1 MEKHK
6 PTAHV
11 LTPESHKKAPPYHA
25 PTLTTYGSVAKL
37 TQGGSGSAVD
47 APYGCIHCDQSYLSG
62 VQQGALVAGPRVNSI
77 SRNAARLN

>member
-6 PTAHV
+6 PTGHV
-11 LTPESHKKAPPYHA
+11 LTPESHRKAPPYHA

-47 APYGCIHCDQSYLSG
+47 GVNETMMVPSG
-62 VQQGALVAGPRVNSI
+62 LGGDMRVI
-77 SRNAARLN
+77 M